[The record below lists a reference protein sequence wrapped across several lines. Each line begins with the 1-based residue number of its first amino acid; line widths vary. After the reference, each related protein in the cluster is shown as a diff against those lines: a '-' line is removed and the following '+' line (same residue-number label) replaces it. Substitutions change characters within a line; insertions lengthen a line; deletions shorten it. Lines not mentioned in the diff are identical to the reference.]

1 MLPYQD
7 IDVLFQ
13 DVTKMEAGMNPGELQ
28 EKEHTEGRPGHEE
41 DRGGHHGD
49 GRGDHGRGHDHD
61 VVVKVDGHPHHV
73 SAGTYKVSA
82 FKTLV
87 GVAADRELDIL
98 SGGTFQPLDDNAD
111 INIHGHETFVS
122 HVRTGGSS

>member
-1 MLPYQD
+1 M
-7 IDVLFQ
+7 
-13 DVTKMEAGMNPGELQ
+13 KPGELQ
-28 EKEHTEGRPGHEE
+28 DKEHTEDRGARRGHEA
-41 DRGGHHGD
+41 DRGGHHGH

-61 VVVKVDGHPHHV
+61 VVVKVDGDPHHV
-73 SAGTYKVSA
+73 RAGTYKVSA

-111 INIHGHETFVS
+111 ITIHGHETFVS
-122 HVRTGGSS
+122 HVRTGASS